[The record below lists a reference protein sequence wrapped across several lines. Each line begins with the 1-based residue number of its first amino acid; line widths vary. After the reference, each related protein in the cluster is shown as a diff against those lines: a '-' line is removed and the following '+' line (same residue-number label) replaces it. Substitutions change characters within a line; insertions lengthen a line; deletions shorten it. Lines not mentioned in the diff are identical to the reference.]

1 MLVFTL
7 DKPTDLAL
15 EKDTYQLGALQL
27 AICWFPYRHEPLYGH
42 NGRLLLPFV
51 KAVTGYI
58 RPLMD
63 KGQLNGALQVDVAE
77 MLLSA
82 SRFSD
87 STWKQQSIGL
97 AAEHLARWARQ
108 RQPLDASSIFKPDDL
123 RSNAQLG
130 ELLLRQATAFID
142 QRMWGEALNVLNN
155 CEFIE
160 TKDAYVKLLIHDAE
174 DEWVTTEKF
183 DLIHS
188 RMMVGSFL
196 DWPQFFK
203 RAYEQLHPGGYI
215 ELQDVIGLDCDD
227 ETYPPSCPL
236 AEWWALVK
244 QAFAKTGRDID
255 AASQH
260 KERLEKAGFVDV
272 TVIEFKWPINTW
284 PGDSDMKNIGMWSK
298 ENTLDALEALAMAP
312 LTRTLEW
319 EPEEVRMLLELAE
332 ADIENKGIHAYWNTG
347 IFAWYMVRDQCDRGE
362 VQIVTW
368 TMYNICGEY
377 F

>member
-1 MLVFTL
+1 MRDDWYENSEEFKLLHYFQSPKRQRWGSSGEKEDRPGEYPNKMLVFTL

-27 AICWFPYRHEPLYGH
+27 AICWFPYQHEPLYGH

-108 RQPLDASSIFKPDDL
+108 HQPLDASSIFKPDDL

-160 TKDAYVKLLIHDAE
+160 AKDAYVKLVCNMEKWETGDA
-174 DEWVTTEKF
+174 
-183 DLIHS
+183 
-188 RMMVGSFL
+188 
-196 DWPQFFK
+196 
-203 RAYEQLHPGGYI
+203 
-215 ELQDVIGLDCDD
+215 
-227 ETYPPSCPL
+227 
-236 AEWWALVK
+236 
-244 QAFAKTGRDID
+244 
-255 AASQH
+255 
-260 KERLEKAGFVDV
+260 
-272 TVIEFKWPINTW
+272 
-284 PGDSDMKNIGMWSK
+284 
-298 ENTLDALEALAMAP
+298 
-312 LTRTLEW
+312 
-319 EPEEVRMLLELAE
+319 
-332 ADIENKGIHAYWNTG
+332 
-347 IFAWYMVRDQCDRGE
+347 
-362 VQIVTW
+362 
-368 TMYNICGEY
+368 
-377 F
+377 